1 MPFAVQVKLKL
12 FLVLART
19 YENRAHT
26 QSRRACVMPVVMM
39 YDIIVFKTS
48 VFILS
53 HVNEKLAFSKISTM
67 VTVLEKSAFLVPVY
81 V

>member
-1 MPFAVQVKLKL
+1 
-12 FLVLART
+12 
-19 YENRAHT
+19 
-26 QSRRACVMPVVMM
+26 MPVVMM

-53 HVNEKLAFSKISTM
+53 QVNEKLAFSKISTM

>member
-1 MPFAVQVKLKL
+1 ML
-12 FLVLART
+12 
-19 YENRAHT
+19 
-26 QSRRACVMPVVMM
+26 VVMM

-67 VTVLEKSAFLVPVY
+67 GTVLEKSAFLVPVY

>member
-1 MPFAVQVKLKL
+1 
-12 FLVLART
+12 
-19 YENRAHT
+19 
-26 QSRRACVMPVVMM
+26 MPVVMM

-67 VTVLEKSAFLVPVY
+67 GTVLEKPASLVPFFV
-81 V
+81 

>member
-1 MPFAVQVKLKL
+1 
-12 FLVLART
+12 
-19 YENRAHT
+19 
-26 QSRRACVMPVVMM
+26 MPVVMM